1 MYRSDITRDTWND
14 SVKGRTIAIRVSM
27 EIYQVGLFY
36 PREILIRVILIKQI
50 LTSSMVVY
58 YDKGKGGKYAIYV
71 RGRYA

>member
-1 MYRSDITRDTWND
+1 MERFGKRADDRDT
-14 SVKGRTIAIRVSM
+14 RLRFSM

-36 PREILIRVILIKQI
+36 PREILIRVILIKQT